1 MPMASLA
8 GRSSPG
14 KHQTV
19 SQSCSAPLPRAE
31 PSDSILLSYQRGA
44 LLHFFFSSR
53 RRHTR
58 WNCDWSSDVGSSD
71 LATPEGA
78 ESVPVMPDIPPKDEA
93 GALAVRD
100 RARIAPGVTNIL
112 VSPDEKGAMLSAG

>member
-71 LATPEGA
+71 LGRENLVELLDEILTTGSAVTE
-78 ESVPVMPDIPPKDEA
+78 MPLGWE
-93 GALAVRD
+93 
-100 RARIAPGVTNIL
+100 
-112 VSPDEKGAMLSAG
+112 